1 MILLEFTEQELNI
14 IQKAISTQRAL
25 DEKLLFNDKERKETL
40 CVTVLSKIETARIE
54 PKDELIKF
62 NDFELMIS
70 TAKNNYARMDSE
82 IFISNKKVTENYLTY
97 LCFMEAFVSWLNH
110 RSLLK
115 RLAKFDFTDKRW

>member
-1 MILLEFTEQELNI
+1 MILLELTEQELNI

-40 CVTVLSKIETARIE
+40 CVTVLSKIETERIE